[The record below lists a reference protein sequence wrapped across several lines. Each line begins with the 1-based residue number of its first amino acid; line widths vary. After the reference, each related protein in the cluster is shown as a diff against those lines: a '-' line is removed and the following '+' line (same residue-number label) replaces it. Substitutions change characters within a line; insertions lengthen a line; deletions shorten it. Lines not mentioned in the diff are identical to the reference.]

1 MKRQKHESK
10 RPSAS
15 RHRTGFWV
23 RMLTMAAVALAVACC
38 MTLFFQVEQIMVRG
52 NHLYTAAE
60 IADASGISPGDNM
73 VTIQKANA
81 ASMIRSKLPYVSS
94 VHIERNLPG
103 TVEILVT
110 ETNIS
115 FAIKAR
121 NQTWYMVSPDG
132 MVQDEIQSA
141 HSSDYP
147 NVKGLILSDPK
158 PGNAISGESQKRE
171 TVIKLMQLLVQYNL
185 AMDTVY
191 IDVTE
196 THNILLKYGEKYEV
210 QLGTSD
216 ELDYKIEYLTA
227 ALRKLAADGNTK
239 DGVIDLTFTE
249 DHTAR
254 FIPY

>member
-1 MKRQKHESK
+1 MKRQKHESR
-10 RPSAS
+10 RPSAP
-15 RHRTGFWV
+15 RPRTGFWV
-23 RMLTMAAVALAVACC
+23 RMLTMAAVAMAVACC

-81 ASMIRSKLPYVSS
+81 ASMIRSTLPYVRS

-110 ETNIS
+110 ESEIS
-115 FAIKAR
+115 FAIEAR
-121 NQTWYMVSPDG
+121 NQSWYMVSTDG
-132 MVQDEIQSA
+132 LVMEEIQSVHA
-141 HSSDYP
+141 PDYP
-147 NVKGLILSDPK
+147 NVKGLVLADPK
-158 PGNAISGESQKRE
+158 PGNPISGESQKRSV
-171 TVIKLMQLLVQYNL
+171 VIKLMQLLVQYDL
-185 AMDTVY
+185 AMDTEY

-196 THNILLKYGEKYEV
+196 THNITIKCGEKYEV
-210 QLGTSD
+210 MLGTSD
-216 ELDYKIEYLTA
+216 DLDYKIEYLTA
-227 ALRKLAADGNTK
+227 ALRTLAADGNTK
-239 DGVIDLTFTE
+239 DGILDLTFTE